1 MHVLWYIFSK
11 YYYYLRIC
19 FIALFCFVSFCVGF
33 WFPSAYGEIH
43 VFLCLA
49 FSLLLHSRN
58 SRTVICSAIRFERRA
73 SRGPGMWEKL
83 CIVNKNVVVLT
94 TAEHPSGRR
103 WAASIRFFFSFQ
115 WARDLVPCYR
125 EFLSVS
131 LVLEDFWHLLENFFL
146 DTRKNKIFSEILA
159 TTTVDFIARDTG
171 GLSIPR
177 AVEFMEALLI
187 QARIW
192 YQFMCIKGRIMC
204 SLFLWLC
211 NLSSWRCFLSLG
223 LGWCCWRSQCGITG
237 LAMELFWQKM
247 KAVCTMAAMT
257 SLFASV
263 HVSHVNISCSTDLL
277 V

>member
-1 MHVLWYIFSK
+1 LLSAATRSSCSKPRTERTWLCKALIKLFPETYAFSTVPSLRRSLHALMHVLWYIFSK

-49 FSLLLHSRN
+49 FSLLLHSRI

-115 WARDLVPCYR
+115 WARDLVPCCR

-131 LVLEDFWHLLENFFL
+131 LVLEDFWHLLENLFFGHKKEQNL
-146 DTRKNKIFSEILA
+146 L
-159 TTTVDFIARDTG
+159 RDT
-171 GLSIPR
+171 SYYYCR
-177 AVEFMEALLI
+177 FH
-187 QARIW
+187 
-192 YQFMCIKGRIMC
+192 C
-204 SLFLWLC
+204 
-211 NLSSWRCFLSLG
+211 
-223 LGWCCWRSQCGITG
+223 
-237 LAMELFWQKM
+237 
-247 KAVCTMAAMT
+247 
-257 SLFASV
+257 
-263 HVSHVNISCSTDLL
+263 
-277 V
+277 